1 MCVVTDDDWELDMD
15 RLNFLRIFLWFE
27 IFHALQIWTT
37 SINLKVSIWGKF
49 VRVEHPTLEN
59 FS

>member
-15 RLNFLRIFLWFE
+15 RLNFLRIFLCFE
-27 IFHALQIWTT
+27 IFHELQIWTT

-49 VRVEHPTLEN
+49 VRVKHPTLEN